1 MKTVVVLGAG
11 NSGLFAAIMLK
22 KFRPGA
28 NIMCIGSPEI
38 GIVGV
43 GESSTEHFNNFR
55 RLVQASHK
63 DVVKE
68 CLATFK
74 YGVYFENWN
83 GSDYIHALLGQNV
96 PTTHYDDE
104 YGVYGIMSEGKHAIK
119 TVPSHFYEPHIKVSV
134 EDGLP
139 NQFHFDTM
147 KLNEWLRKLCKQVG
161 VHLFDDTID
170 EITYHENGYVKSVI
184 SNKTEKEYEGDL
196 FVDASGFKRILVKEL
211 PEMNFISK
219 QDELFVNSAIA
230 FQCPH
235 EGDNYRCFTTAKKM
249 NAGWMWRIPTY
260 TRMGNGYAYNDKF
273 ITEEETI
280 KEIEEKLGFTPNIG
294 RRFKFEAGY
303 YENTWER
310 NVVAIGLS
318 SHFFEPLEA
327 TAIGIGIMQAKLLS
341 EYMQATT
348 QKDSYNRKIRD
359 VMEQVY
365 SFIRLH
371 YANCN
376 ADTPF
381 WEHVSQS
388 VLPADVQKLID
399 IAQERMIVSE
409 DIKANV
415 DWAMFTPHSYNQVL
429 YALGFLKPE
438 TVREYMDL
446 IRKNEDWQVKEPIAE
461 KRNDKIINTCLP
473 HKMQIEEW
481 MKDDTPIQSDKMVI
495 EKI

>member
-11 NSGLFAAIMLK
+11 NSGLFASILLK
-22 KFRPGA
+22 KFRPGI

-43 GESSTEHFNNFR
+43 GESSTEHFNSFR
-55 RLVQASHK
+55 KLLKLSHK
-63 DVVKE
+63 EIVQK
-68 CLATFK
+68 CNATFK
-74 YGVYFENWN
+74 YGVHFENWN

-96 PTTHYDDE
+96 SMQHYDDDYSL
-104 YGVYGIMSEGKHAIK
+104 YGVLADGEPAVNTIPKN
-119 TVPSHFYEPHIKVSV
+119 FREPHIKIDVS
-134 EDGLP
+134 DGLP
-139 NQFHFDTM
+139 NQFHFDTA
-147 KLNEWLRKLCKQVG
+147 KLNEFLREQCKEVG
-161 VHLFDDTID
+161 VILFDDTID
-170 EITYHENGYVKSVI
+170 EITYHDNGNVKSVI
-184 SNKTEKEYEGDL
+184 SNKSENEYEGDL
-196 FVDASGFKRILVKEL
+196 FVDASGFKRILVNEIKEF
-211 PEMNFISK
+211 NFISK

-273 ITEEETI
+273 ITEEEAI

-303 YENTWER
+303 YENTWQR

-327 TAIGIGIMQAKLLS
+327 TAIGIGLLQAKLLS
-341 EYMQATT
+341 DYLQADK
-348 QKDSYNRKIRD
+348 QKDSYNSKIRD
-359 VMEQVY
+359 LMKNVY
-365 SFIRLH
+365 NFIRLH
-371 YANCN
+371 YCNCN

-388 VLPADVQKLID
+388 VLPAEVQKIID

-409 DIKANV
+409 DINCNN
-415 DWAMFTPHSYNQVL
+415 DWNMFTPHSYNQVL
-429 YALGFLKPE
+429 YALGYLKPE
-438 TVREYMDL
+438 KAREHMDL
-446 IRKNEDWQVKEPIAE
+446 LRKYEDWQVKKEYAL
-461 KRNDKIINTCLP
+461 KRQDHVINTCLP
-473 HKMQIEEW
+473 HKAQIEEW
-481 MKDDTPIQSDKMVI
+481 MNDTTPTQTDNVVI
-495 EKI
+495 GTK